1 MLGTAGGG
9 VRSQESGVAV
19 SGTNPVCDYGRRNSI
34 SFPNGNAILF
44 HGGGMVTN
52 NAGGVISGIGGT
64 FFEFWLAIDSNGQS
78 DNGKNNSIR
87 IKIENG

>member
-1 MLGTAGGG
+1 
-9 VRSQESGVAV
+9 
-19 SGTNPVCDYGRRNSI
+19 
-34 SFPNGNAILF
+34 
-44 HGGGMVTN
+44 MVTN

-78 DNGKNNSIR
+78 DNGKNNSIG